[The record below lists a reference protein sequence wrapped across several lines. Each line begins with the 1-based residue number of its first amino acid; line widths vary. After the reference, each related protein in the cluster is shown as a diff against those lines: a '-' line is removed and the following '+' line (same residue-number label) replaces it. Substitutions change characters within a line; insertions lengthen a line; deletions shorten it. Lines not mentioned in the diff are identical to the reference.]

1 MHTLP
6 KVCVG
11 RLLLYL
17 HEAAAQVVYRHP
29 GDVLSSSSNHLTT
42 YLVISHRPLA
52 DSPADNVRTYI
63 YITYIGYK
71 SFLSIRYTQPLSTPS
86 SFYNTKLS
94 TYLMHSS

>member
-6 KVCVG
+6 KLCVD

-17 HEAAAQVVYRHP
+17 LEAAVQVVYRHP

-42 YLVISHRPLA
+42 SLVISHRPLN

-71 SFLSIRYTQPLSTPS
+71 SFLSIRYIPTAFNPKFFL
-86 SFYNTKLS
+86 
-94 TYLMHSS
+94 